1 MSNLYV
7 ARSERRAGSRRL
19 AASLLWITIAW
30 NLAEGGVAVISGFA
44 AASVALIGFGLDSFI
59 EVTAAG
65 ILLWRMGLP
74 EHDDSAEWRESTAH
88 WIVGFTFILL
98 AAYIGAQTLY
108 TFVAGDEP
116 DSSSVGLVLASVSLL
131 VMPSL
136 ALETLERPT
145 CRLSRADRRVHRDA
159 PLFLP
164 RACSF
169 RGACGERYRGLVVG
183 GRSGGL
189 GDDPLDHQGGPGGAA
204 RARPRRRSC
213 LMDRG
218 RLPRIATHTSNRPLR
233 GSRPG
238 TETADTFDFE

>member
-1 MSNLYV
+1 VSNLYV

-74 EHDDSAEWRESTAH
+74 EHDDSAERRESTAH

-136 ALETLERPT
+136 GLLKRWNARRVGSHALIAESTETLI
-145 CRLSRADRRVHRDA
+145 CSYLSLTLFIGLAANAIAGWWWADVA
-159 PLFLP
+159 AAVAMIPWIVK
-164 RACSF
+164 
-169 RGACGERYRGLVVG
+169 EGLE
-183 GRSGGL
+183 GL
-189 GDDPLDHQGGPGGAA
+189 
-204 RARPRRRSC
+204 
-213 LMDRG
+213 RG
-218 RLPRIATHTSNRPLR
+218 RDHEEGVA
-233 GSRPG
+233 
-238 TETADTFDFE
+238 